1 MMINMQQQPAFIF
14 TKAEKDLLLT
24 LITVEQSKKCDNEK
38 LLAQYDEIKKKIVCV
53 SECMPER

>member
-1 MMINMQQQPAFIF
+1 MQQQPAFIF

-38 LLAQYDEIKKKIVCV
+38 LLNQYDEIKKKIICV
-53 SECMPER
+53 SDSLPEY

>member
-1 MMINMQQQPAFIF
+1 MMINMQQQPLIF

-38 LLAQYDEIKKKIVCV
+38 LLNQNKEIKKKIVCI
-53 SECMPER
+53 SE

>member
-1 MMINMQQQPAFIF
+1 MQQQPLIFTNEQPLIF

-38 LLAQYDEIKKKIVCV
+38 LLNQYDEIKKKIICV
-53 SECMPER
+53 SE